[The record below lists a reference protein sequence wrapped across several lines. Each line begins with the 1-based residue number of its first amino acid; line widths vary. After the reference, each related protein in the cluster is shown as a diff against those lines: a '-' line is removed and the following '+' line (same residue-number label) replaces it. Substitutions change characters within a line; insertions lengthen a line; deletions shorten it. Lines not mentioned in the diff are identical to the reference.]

1 MTDAPSDNS
10 FIDDAQP
17 ENDVRLGKMAD
28 ALGCTAKLIQE
39 TWQMLGIDSF
49 DDPHEL
55 SSVQEAADI
64 YLSAGKHAARL
75 SEMLSSLPEA
85 EVERLTVER
94 NDVVKS
100 SIVSTRTL
108 SEELLALHAQRKSV
122 IDRNPRR
129 GGSDPRAD
137 KLAELVAL
145 IFEHQGRKVTFGLTD
160 AEPSTHFCKSVRDVL
175 VICES
180 KRFQKG
186 QTVYVTDWRQPSRK
200 AFLKRKPDTNE
211 KKE

>member
-1 MTDAPSDNS
+1 MTISKA
-10 FIDDAQP
+10 DDRYLP
-17 ENDVRLGKMAD
+17 ELNPKNDIRITRLSKTLNCSAS
-28 ALGCTAKLIQE
+28 LVQE

-75 SEMLSSLPEA
+75 SEMLSSLSEA

-100 SIVSTRTL
+100 SIVSARTL